1 MWNIDLKV
9 IPPIITFDSFEDK
22 ENFLER
28 VIKIRSFSYDE
39 VKSIFEILEKL
50 IIDSGDSLSLS
61 INKSV
66 AEKIE
71 FLNWKNLIV
80 AIDSAKISDL
90 AYDAMVENLS
100 IFAENWLKFQRHI
113 SDNIENRLNEVLK
126 EVFEE
131 RIHISFRFFGSPAQ
145 YVTIVITWKDGSYI
159 EEWFSKYLL
168 EVILKDLFIY
178 TIFYGDYPDKKKSY
192 IYGVLSTE
200 DLSLDQ
206 LQDLTWEFWKQK
218 FNRNI

>member
-9 IPPIITFDSFEDK
+9 IPPIITFDSFADK
-22 ENFLER
+22 EDFLER
-28 VIKIRSFSYDE
+28 VIKIRSFAYDE
-39 VKSIFEILEKL
+39 VKSIFEILENI
-50 IIDSGDSLSLS
+50 IIDSGDALSLS
-61 INKSV
+61 INKPV

-71 FLNWKNLIV
+71 ILNWKNLI
-80 AIDSAKISDL
+80 AEIDSAKISDL
-90 AYDAMVENLS
+90 TYDTMVENLS

-178 TIFYGDYPDKKKSY
+178 TIVYGDYPDKKKSY